1 MSFFNKHFFVGMVAG
16 AVALAGLGMIGM
28 FTLLAIVGASG
39 GTGPGSIAIASGLRV
54 PDFPSGNQPVIEW
67 QLTDLDGNQTDLA
80 AMQEKVVFVN
90 MWATWCAPCL
100 TEMPTIERLASEFA
114 DQDMAFLI
122 VSREPHE
129 TVAPFVDDRGWDLPI
144 FTAKRVPPTFQ
155 TGGIPATF
163 VLDEKRRVVFSHV
176 GSALWDAETAI
187 EYFDRL
193 LGL

>member
-28 FTLLAIVGASG
+28 FTLLAIIGASG
-39 GTGPGSIAIASGLRV
+39 GTGPGSIPIASGLRV

-80 AMQEKVVFVN
+80 AMQQKVVFVN
-90 MWATWCAPCL
+90 MWATWCVPCL

-129 TVAPFVDDRGWDLPI
+129 TVAPFIDDSGWDLPI
-144 FTAKRVPPTFQ
+144 YTTKQVPPIFQ
-155 TGGIPATF
+155 TRGIPATF

-176 GSALWDAETAI
+176 GSALWDAEAAI
-187 EYFDRL
+187 EYFDSLFGR
-193 LGL
+193 